1 MLEAINRFFKKHP
14 KLSYASLI
22 LFLIVI
28 EVGFSFCSK
37 KKCGGFADDNFD
49 NWLPYKEGQTLYFLS
64 NKNDRDT
71 FSGLSVTKSQP
82 YETSG
87 GYGGGGE
94 CNSDA
99 VIKSNFNNSPDYLN
113 ISYSKYQASG
123 SNNYLNFIIKN
134 SGFIAFDLKDSGF
147 VVNNYCSRPPIK
159 ATYYDT
165 YNFNG
170 TNYSKLQVIETDTTG
185 SKTNAVYKVWLAKNV
200 GIVGYESYP
209 SLERWAKQ

>member
-1 MLEAINRFFKKHP
+1 MLETINRFFKKHP

-22 LFLIVI
+22 LFLIVV

-37 KKCGGFADDNFD
+37 KKCGGFVDASFD
-49 NWLPYKEGQTLYFLS
+49 NWFPYKEGQVLYFAS
-64 NKNDRDT
+64 NNNNRDT
-71 FSGLSVTKSQP
+71 FSGLTIYRSQP
-82 YETSG
+82 FETSG
-87 GYGGGGE
+87 GYG
-94 CNSDA
+94 NSGKCYSEASID
-99 VIKSNFNNSPDYLN
+99 
-113 ISYSKYQASG
+113 SKYISDKSLQINYYISGETGQSSLRLILKNYTASAI
-123 SNNYLNFIIKN
+123 SVQ
-134 SGFIAFDLKDSGF
+134 DSGLVF
-147 VVNNYCSRPPIK
+147 EKYFTTLQTK
-159 ATYYDT
+159 TTYYDT